1 MLGNLT
7 QKRPHKVWSYVMN
20 PCLYIAAPEITS
32 KTWLWR
38 ITQKVASIQPRK
50 NTCWCLFAAK
60 DFKYTWNICIKP

>member
-38 ITQKVASIQPRK
+38 ITQKVASIQPR
-50 NTCWCLFAAK
+50 
-60 DFKYTWNICIKP
+60 